1 MRNYAIVVAAGQG
14 RRFGGTK
21 QFHVFHGIPIF
32 IYSLQS
38 FQRNTHIDS
47 IIVVVPGNKTR
58 TAKQLIKEFKLTK
71 VKKIVVGGRR
81 RQDSV
86 SNGLDQIEKQSG
98 IALIHDAVRPL
109 VAQSLIDKGIKLCK
123 KHKAVIFGTAIGD
136 TIKEARNHRVLHT
149 VSRHNLFLVQ
159 TPQFFDIRLLKKAFV
174 QNTLDNEYTDEASL
188 LEAQGIPVYIFQGR
202 RDNIKVTKK
211 DDLKLIEKLR

>member
-21 QFHVFHGIPIF
+21 QFHTLHGIPIF

-58 TAKQLIKEFKLTK
+58 MVRQLIKEFKLTK

-86 SNGLDQIEKQSG
+86 LNGLDQIGKQLG

-109 VAQSLIDKGIKLCK
+109 VAQSLIDKGIKLCE

-136 TIKEARNHRVLHT
+136 TIKEARHHRVLHT
-149 VSRHNLFLVQ
+149 VPRHNLFLVQ
-159 TPQFFDIRLLKKAFV
+159 TPQFFDIGLLKKAFQ